1 MIYKYGNISI
11 EYWRSAFYYFIE
23 SYLFKNKMG
32 KGQGNGEGWGEG
44 EGEGSG
50 KGGEWKTG
58 LFSSCSFTPTCT

>member
-1 MIYKYGNISI
+1 
-11 EYWRSAFYYFIE
+11 
-23 SYLFKNKMG
+23 MG

-44 EGEGSG
+44 EGESSG